1 MILTV
6 ELLLTRALTYQIRE
20 DKKGILFKWCVMN
33 AWKVKLPPSYL
44 LISVLQN
51 TIDTPLHFW
60 VFEGQKRRRCI
71 RYCQLWSNAV
81 PQFLFDDECIIP
93 CIIYLRKHYLRPIG
107 NRSHNGRWKKSVVT
121 CFGWK
126 VSQWWM
132 KSRNLYEN
140 RKDCV
145 TNRAKSDTVIIKKFF
160 GHLDIWSDKLSA
172 QTQGWTFRVI
182 ERQQS
187 SARTVLGSNR
197 PQRLIC
203 SRRRSY
209 IPATVP
215 RVSSAVW
222 YFHPTVSFYVLCW
235 SHCELY

>member
-1 MILTV
+1 MTCYEHL
-6 ELLLTRALTYQIRE
+6 
-20 DKKGILFKWCVMN
+20 KGKT
-33 AWKVKLPPSYL
+33 A
-44 LISVLQN
+44 SVLPFN
-51 TIDTPLHFW
+51 IRFTEYHWHFLTLLR
-60 VFEGQKRRRCI
+60 VRGAETEKV
-71 RYCQLWSNAV
+71 Y
-81 PQFLFDDECIIP
+81 PT
-93 CIIYLRKHYLRPIG
+93 LRKHYLRPIG
-107 NRSHNGRWKKSVVT
+107 NRSHIGRWRKSVVT

-145 TNRAKSDTVIIKKFF
+145 TNQAKSDSVIIKRFF
-160 GHLDIWSDKLSA
+160 GHLDIWGDKLSA

-215 RVSSAVW
+215 QVSSAVW